1 MCKSIAIILFALLW
15 QPYAAVSAQ
24 QEISAAPELRL
35 GVFPR
40 RNADVTQAMF
50 KPFAEAL
57 SRALNRKVVVET
69 TYDFASFWDNI
80 ANNSYDLVH
89 YNQYHYLKSH
99 HEYGYRVI
107 ARNVEFGHEKI
118 AGSILVRKDS
128 NIKTL
133 QDLKGKKIIFGGG
146 RKAMM
151 AYIVPTYLLRQA
163 GLNKGDYFE
172 RFALNPPKAAIAVY
186 YQQAAAAGSG
196 HYTLDLPIVKKEID
210 TGKIRYLATSRKMAH
225 LPWAV
230 NKSISDEL
238 ALKVRAFMV
247 GLIHADKGKNILKSM
262 RITKFL
268 PTEDS
273 DYALHREIVKEA
285 LGEEL

>member
-1 MCKSIAIILFALLW
+1 MRKSIAVILFTLLW
-15 QPYAAVSAQ
+15 QPYAAVSVQ
-24 QEISAAPELRL
+24 QKTFTAPELRL

-40 RNADVTQAMF
+40 RSADVTQSMF

-57 SRALNRKVVVET
+57 SRALNRKVVIET
-69 TYDFASFWDNI
+69 TYDFASFWENI
-80 ANNSYDLVH
+80 ANNSYDIVH
-89 YNQYHYLKSH
+89 YNQYHYIKSH
-99 HEYGYRVI
+99 HDYGYRVI
-107 ARNVEFGHEKI
+107 ARNVEFGHEEI

-128 NIKTL
+128 NIETL

-172 RFALNPPKAAIAVY
+172 QFALNPPKAAIAAFY
-186 YQQAAAAGSG
+186 RQAAAAGSG

-210 TGKIRYLATSRKMAH
+210 TGQMKYLATSRKMAH

-230 NKSISDEL
+230 NKSISGEL
-238 ALKVRAFMV
+238 ALKVRAIMV
-247 GLIHADKGKNILKSM
+247 GLIHTDKGKSVLKSM

-268 PTEDS
+268 PTDDS
-273 DYALHREIVKEA
+273 DYALHREIIKEA

>member
-1 MCKSIAIILFALLW
+1 MRKSIAVILFTLLW
-15 QPYAAVSAQ
+15 QPYAAVNAQ

-40 RNADVTQAMF
+40 RSADVTQAMF
-50 KPFAEAL
+50 QPFAEAL
-57 SRALNRKVVVET
+57 SRALNRKVVIET
-69 TYDFASFWDNI
+69 TYDFASFWENI

-89 YNQYHYLKSH
+89 YNQYHYIKSH
-99 HEYGYRVI
+99 RDYGYRVI
-107 ARNVEFGHEKI
+107 ARNVEFGHEEI

-128 NIKTL
+128 NIETL

-172 RFALNPPKAAIAVY
+172 QFALNPPKAAIAAY
-186 YQQAAAAGSG
+186 YRQAAAAGSG

-210 TGKIRYLATSRKMAH
+210 TSQMKYLATSQKMAH

-238 ALKVRAFMV
+238 ALKIRAIMV
-247 GLIHADKGKNILKSM
+247 GLMYTNKGKGILKSM

-268 PTEDS
+268 PAVDS
-273 DYALHREIVKEA
+273 DFALHRGITKAV

>member
-1 MCKSIAIILFALLW
+1 MRKSIALILFSLLW
-15 QPYAAVSAQ
+15 QPYAAVSVQ

-35 GVFPR
+35 GIFPR

-57 SRALNRKVVVET
+57 SRALNRKVVIET
-69 TYDFASFWDNI
+69 TYDFASFWENI

-89 YNQYHYLKSH
+89 YNQYHYIKSH
-99 HEYGYRVI
+99 HDYGYRVI

-128 NIKTL
+128 NIETL

-172 RFALNPPKAAIAVY
+172 QFALTPPKAAIAAY
-186 YQQAAAAGSG
+186 YRQAAAAGSG

-210 TGKIRYLATSRKMAH
+210 TSQMKYLATSQKMAH

-230 NKSISDEL
+230 NKSMSGEL
-238 ALKVRAFMV
+238 ASKIRTIMV
-247 GLIHADKGKNILKSM
+247 GLKHIDKGEDVLKSM
-262 RITKFL
+262 RVTKFL
-268 PTEDS
+268 PADDS
-273 DYALHREIVKEA
+273 DFVLHREIAKTV